1 MSSHSTLSL
10 RMKLLLFAAALVIVP
25 GTLFGVIV
33 QQSSHASLES
43 MIGHQLARE
52 AGHTGDRLTAVLS
65 TEREILRSFAQQD
78 LMREIRV
85 ADIDKRVSL
94 ALTTLRDGSP
104 ARLDYLVVDRSHSVI
119 AATNPSL
126 LGSVASWTEL
136 ADAALSGREG
146 FLGPVAMDTHTTP
159 GFVIAT
165 PVPDPDGS
173 HQVIGALMGLLDW
186 ARLTA
191 VTQEVRDDLAAQGI
205 RTDVLVVR
213 RDGTIIGGTDPS
225 GARDD
230 VLSADWSQIADGAI
244 RDHPDYVVQQQAE
257 FLVGRASLGSDFS
270 DWRLLIVE
278 PLSDA
283 LAPARRLT
291 TRLAVILALT
301 LAAALL
307 LATLSGR
314 RVVRPLTELT
324 SAIRG
329 LSGGS
334 TSPLYVPVRTQD
346 EVGTLATAFN
356 RMASELDRAQRDLV
370 EAAKFAFVGELAAGV
385 AHEVRTSLGVL
396 RSSAQILERSLPT
409 DGSAETVELAGLI
422 RAEVDRLGGV
432 VNDLLSLGRPH
443 ALHLETTPISDP
455 IFRAVDSVEP
465 QAHEKG
471 IEVSRVPLAHD
482 PEVLCDG
489 ALMYQ
494 VALNLLV
501 NSIQALED
509 GGRVEVTIVETR
521 DGYAGFEVRDDGP
534 GIPEEIGSKVFQ
546 PFVSA
551 REGGIG
557 LGLTFAKRI
566 VFEHRG
572 RISLDTT
579 PGSGTCFR
587 IELPKSEVTS

>member
-1 MSSHSTLSL
+1 
-10 RMKLLLFAAALVIVP
+10 VIVP
-25 GTLFGVIV
+25 GSLFGVIV
-33 QQSSHASLES
+33 QQSSHASLERV
-43 MIGHQLARE
+43 IGHQLARE

-65 TEREILRSFAQQD
+65 TEREILRSFARQD

-94 ALTTLRDGSP
+94 ALTTLRNGSP
-104 ARLDYLVVDRSHSVI
+104 ARLDYLVVDRSHIVI
-119 AATNPSL
+119 AASNPSF
-126 LGSVASWTEL
+126 LGSPPPWVEL

-146 FLGPVAMDTHTTP
+146 FRGPVVMDTHTTP
-159 GFVIAT
+159 GFAIAT

-173 HQVIGALMGLLDW
+173 HQVIGALMGLFDW

-191 VTQEVRDDLAAQGI
+191 VTREVRDDLAAHGI
-205 RTDVLVVR
+205 QTDVLIVG
-213 RDGTIIGGTDPS
+213 RDGMIIGGSDLP

-230 VLSADWSQIADGAI
+230 VRSADWSQIADGAI
-244 RDHPDYVVQQQAE
+244 RDQPDYVVQQQAE
-257 FLVGRASLGSDFS
+257 LLVGRASLGSDFS
-270 DWRLLIVE
+270 GWRLLIIE

-307 LATLSGR
+307 LATLAGR
-314 RVVRPLTELT
+314 RVVRPLSELT

-334 TSPLYVPVRTQD
+334 TSPLHVPVRTQD

-396 RSSAQILERSLPT
+396 RSSAQILERSLPA
-409 DGSAETVELAGLI
+409 DGGAETVELAGLI

-443 ALHLETTPISDP
+443 ALQLETTPISDP
-455 IFRAVDSVEP
+455 IFRAADFVEP

-471 IEVSRVPLAHD
+471 IEVVRVPLGHD
-482 PEVLCDG
+482 PAVLCDG
-489 ALMYQ
+489 ELMYQ

-509 GGRVEVTIVETR
+509 GGRIDVSIVETR

-534 GIPEEIGSKVFQ
+534 GIPEEIVSKVFQ

-579 PGSGTCFR
+579 PDSGTCFR
-587 IELPKSEVTS
+587 IELPRPEVTS